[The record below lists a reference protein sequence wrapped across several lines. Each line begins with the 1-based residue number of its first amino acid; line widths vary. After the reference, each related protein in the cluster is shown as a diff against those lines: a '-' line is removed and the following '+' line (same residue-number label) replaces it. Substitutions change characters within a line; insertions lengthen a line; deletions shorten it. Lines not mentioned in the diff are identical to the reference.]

1 MQSLMIKFIGIP
13 LALILANFLFKS
25 VDFKLVQPIIWI
37 TAVLAPI
44 GVLMEYIM
52 ISRISYGKQLMI
64 DFAST
69 FILVFLLGLILPAVE
84 ISLWGSFLISVIIT
98 CMEAMVHKHLISDH
112 LDHSYR

>member
-1 MQSLMIKFIGIP
+1 MQSLMIKFLGIP
-13 LALILANFLFKS
+13 LVLILANFLFKS

-52 ISRISYGKQLMI
+52 ISRISYWKQLMI
-64 DFAST
+64 DFAAT
-69 FILVFLLGLILPAVE
+69 FILVYLLALILPAVT
-84 ISLWGSFLISVIIT
+84 ISLWGSILVAVIIT
-98 CMEAMVHKHLISDH
+98 GMEAMVHKHLISDH

>member
-69 FILVFLLGLILPAVE
+69 FILVYLLALILPAVT
-84 ISLWGSFLISVIIT
+84 ITIWGSLLVALLITGI
-98 CMEAMVHKHLISDH
+98 EAMVHKHLISDH

>member
-1 MQSLMIKFIGIP
+1 MQSLMIKFLGIP
-13 LALILANFLFKS
+13 LILILANFLFKS

-64 DFAST
+64 DFAAT
-69 FILVFLLGLILPAVE
+69 FILVYLLALILPAVT
-84 ISLWGSFLISVIIT
+84 ISIWGSILVALIIT
-98 CMEAMVHKHLISDH
+98 GMEAMVHKHLISDH

>member
-1 MQSLMIKFIGIP
+1 MQSLLIKFIGIP
-13 LALILANFLFKS
+13 LALILANFLFNN

-52 ISRISYGKQLMI
+52 ISRISYGKQLMA
-64 DFAST
+64 DFVST
-69 FILVFLLGLILPAVE
+69 LILVYLLALILPAVT
-84 ISLWGSFLISVIIT
+84 ITFWGSILVALLIT
-98 CMEAMVHKHLISDH
+98 AMEAMVHKHLISDH

>member
-1 MQSLMIKFIGIP
+1 MQSLMIKFLGIP

-52 ISRISYGKQLMI
+52 ISRISYVKQLMI
-64 DFAST
+64 DFAAT
-69 FILVFLLGLILPAVE
+69 FILVYLLALILPAVS
-84 ISLWGSFLISVIIT
+84 ISIWGSILVALIIT
-98 CMEAMVHKHLISDH
+98 GMEAMVHKHLISDH

>member
-1 MQSLMIKFIGIP
+1 MQSLMIKFLGIP
-13 LALILANFLFKS
+13 VALILANFLFKS

-69 FILVFLLGLILPAVE
+69 FILVYLLALILPAVT
-84 ISLWGSFLISVIIT
+84 ITIWGSLLVALLITGI
-98 CMEAMVHKHLISDH
+98 EAMVHKHLISDH